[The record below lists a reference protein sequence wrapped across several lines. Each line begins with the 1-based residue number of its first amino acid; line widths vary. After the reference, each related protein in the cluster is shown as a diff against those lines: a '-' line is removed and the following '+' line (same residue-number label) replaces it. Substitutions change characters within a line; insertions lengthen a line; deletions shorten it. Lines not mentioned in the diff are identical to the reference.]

1 MSLPQHIFTFV
12 FLIASIAAGG
22 HQQKTADP
30 CADMQSQA
38 EANRCTA
45 AQYAKA
51 ESEMNAL
58 YGKLVD
64 VMEKGL
70 AEARR
75 SNDADGVKYMEPGLT
90 GLKEAQ
96 SAWIAYRKLHCA
108 AARQRFEGGSIM
120 PAIWNSCMKQ
130 LTEHRIEEL
139 KQAYEDDE

>member
-1 MSLPQHIFTFV
+1 MSTPQHVFTFAL
-12 FLIASIAAGG
+12 LIASVTAGSR
-22 HQQKTADP
+22 QQKTADP
-30 CADMQSQA
+30 CTEPQSQVDS
-38 EANRCTA
+38 NRCTA

-51 ESEMNAL
+51 ESELNAL
-58 YGKLVD
+58 YGKLVE

-70 AEARR
+70 AESRR
-75 SNDADGVKYMEPGLT
+75 SSSDWEIKYMENGLS